1 MHRNHKTRSMLLAM
15 VVLAVT
21 GLALAPCAV
30 AQEAEIAL
38 GTDQDVP
45 SQRPPVAFTHELHME
60 LLECLAC
67 HHAYEDGFNV
77 LDEDE
82 LVEGNPAIRCAACHN
97 DQADLERQD
106 AYHRQCIGCHIETRK
121 ADAASGPEMCGA
133 CHRPEP

>member
-1 MHRNHKTRSMLLAM
+1 MNHNMRSVLLAIIM
-15 VVLAVT
+15 VAFI
-21 GLALAPCAV
+21 GLNLVPFAA
-30 AQEAEIAL
+30 AQEAEIVL
-38 GTDQDVP
+38 GADQDAP
-45 SQRPPVAFTHELHME
+45 SQRPSVVFTHELHME

-67 HHAYEDGFNV
+67 HHAYEDGVNV

-97 DQADLERQD
+97 DQADLERQE

-133 CHRPEP
+133 CHRPAP